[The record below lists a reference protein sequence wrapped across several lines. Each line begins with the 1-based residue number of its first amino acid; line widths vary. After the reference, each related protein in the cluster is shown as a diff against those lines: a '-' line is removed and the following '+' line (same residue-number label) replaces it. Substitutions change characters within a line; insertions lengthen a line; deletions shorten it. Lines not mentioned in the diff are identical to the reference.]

1 MMEMKIVSEKITKEL
16 ENSFPHPSLERPE
29 KQPYERTEFPIDI
42 RRLDIA
48 VSITQ
53 ETRSELPPLSDETR
67 KTLQDADWP
76 EAVINDLTSEAEAKI
91 YLNAGLE
98 PRDDVNGKPALVRTD
113 IDPDQKDSMGQTNL
127 ERMQSGRAP
136 LDKEGKPI
144 ELHHVGQ
151 KQDSCL
157 AELTRREHT
166 GNGNDN
172 ILHNKTKESE
182 INRDG
187 FAKERAEH
195 WKARAEDFEKKD
207 LT

>member
-1 MMEMKIVSEKITKEL
+1 MKDLHVISHDRIGKVDGPWKMDQL
-16 ENSFPHPSLERPE
+16 
-29 KQPYERTEFPIDI
+29 ERTERSPFDKIEGRMDI
-42 RRLDIA
+42 LCLD
-48 VSITQ
+48 VSVFITQ
-53 ETRSELPPLSDETR
+53 ESRSELPILTDETR
-67 KTLQDADWP
+67 KTLQEANWP
-76 EAVINDLTSEAEAKI
+76 DTVINDLTSEAEAKI
-91 YLNAGLE
+91 YLDAGLE

-113 IDPDQKDSMGQTNL
+113 IDPDQKDRIGQTNL

-144 ELHHVGQ
+144 ELHHIGQ

-157 AELTRREHT
+157 AELTGREHI

-187 FAKERAEH
+187 FSKERAEH
-195 WKARAEDFEKKD
+195 WKARAEDFEKRI
-207 LT
+207 

>member
-1 MMEMKIVSEKITKEL
+1 MKDLHVISHDKIGKVDGAWKMDQL
-16 ENSFPHPSLERPE
+16 
-29 KQPYERTEFPIDI
+29 ERTERSPFDKTEGRIDI
-42 RRLDIA
+42 NCLD
-48 VSITQ
+48 VSVFITQ
-53 ETRSELPPLSDETR
+53 ESRSELPVLTDETR
-67 KTLQDADWP
+67 KTLQEANWP
-76 EAVINDLTSEAEAKI
+76 DTVINDLTSEAEAKI
-91 YLNAGLE
+91 YMDAGLE
-98 PRDDVNGKPALVRTD
+98 PRDDVNGKPALVRPD

-157 AELTRREHT
+157 AELTRTEHT

-195 WKARAEDFEKKD
+195 WKARAEDFEKGI
-207 LT
+207 

>member
-1 MMEMKIVSEKITKEL
+1 MKDLCVISHDKIGKIDRPWKMDRFDRT
-16 ENSFPHPSLERPE
+16 ERS
-29 KQPYERTEFPIDI
+29 PYERTEGQIDI
-42 RRLDIA
+42 RRLD
-48 VSITQ
+48 VSVLITQ

-67 KTLQDADWP
+67 KILQGANWP

-91 YLNAGLE
+91 YLDARLE

-157 AELTRREHT
+157 AELTRGEHT

>member
-1 MMEMKIVSEKITKEL
+1 MKDLHVISHDKIGKVDGAWKMDQL
-16 ENSFPHPSLERPE
+16 
-29 KQPYERTEFPIDI
+29 ERTERSPFDKIEGRIDI
-42 RRLDIA
+42 RCLD
-48 VSITQ
+48 VSVFITQ
-53 ETRSELPPLSDETR
+53 ESRSELPVLTDETR
-67 KTLQDADWP
+67 KTLQEANWP
-76 EAVINDLTSEAEAKI
+76 DTVINDLTSEAEAKI
-91 YLNAGLE
+91 YLDAGLE
-98 PRDDVNGKPALVRTD
+98 PRDDVNGKPALVRPD

-157 AELTRREHT
+157 AELTRTEHT

-195 WKARAEDFEKKD
+195 WKARAEEFEKRI
-207 LT
+207 